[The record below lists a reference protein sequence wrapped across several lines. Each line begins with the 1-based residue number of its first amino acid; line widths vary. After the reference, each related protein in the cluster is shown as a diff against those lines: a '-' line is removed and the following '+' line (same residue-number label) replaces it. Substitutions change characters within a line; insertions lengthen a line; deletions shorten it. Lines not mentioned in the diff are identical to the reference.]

1 MASKTVFVVQAFETH
16 RKKLVPTTKTEARS
30 EDQARKQAEQF
41 AARKGGAAVV
51 ALTLDTES
59 SAVSEAKILARFAG
73 QTHEGL
79 RSYDWGT
86 FGEVTG
92 AEPLQNPAKGG

>member
-30 EDQARKQAEQF
+30 EDQARK
-41 AARKGGAAVV
+41 GGAAVI

-59 SAVSEAKILARFAG
+59 SEVSEAKILARFG
-73 QTHEGL
+73 DIPDDLDQLVE
-79 RSYDWGT
+79 S
-86 FGEVTG
+86 F
-92 AEPLQNPAKGG
+92 

>member
-30 EDQARKQAEQF
+30 EDQARKQAQQV
-41 AARKGGAAVV
+41 AARKGGAAVI

-59 SAVSEAKILARFAG
+59 SEVSEAKILARFG
-73 QTHEGL
+73 DIPDDLDQLVE
-79 RSYDWGT
+79 S
-86 FGEVTG
+86 F
-92 AEPLQNPAKGG
+92 